1 MFTNI
6 IGIVQIN
13 ILTIMFFCA
22 ILILVNK
29 NNKKKY
35 NKNQYRQSDMHNM
48 LKNFFDISINQN
60 ILNSQS
66 KKRKEKK
73 NIKVLVLGQDA
84 YWVIDNIFY
93 IGKALNGKVKP
104 ETGTPIDTSNMSKEK
119 IEQMLFILDSL
130 KNGNSNDSRST
141 GNE

>member
-1 MFTNI
+1 
-6 IGIVQIN
+6 
-13 ILTIMFFCA
+13 MFFCA